1 MDYKQSSISF
11 TSWSGFGFCSWNPLN
26 GSESDDGSENE
37 SAKKSESENGGF
49 VFGSCLQPV

>member
-1 MDYKQSSISF
+1 
-11 TSWSGFGFCSWNPLN
+11 LN
-26 GSESDDGSENE
+26 ESESDDGSENEIE